1 MNLYFQIRKS
11 WQKKDGQW
19 ESAQRERLIKWRT
32 EAATVRIEFPTRL
45 DRAHALG
52 YKAKPGIIVVRQRV
66 DRGGR
71 QRPQIRKV
79 RKTSHSRQNLILS
92 KNYQQVAEERAARKF
107 PNLEVLNSYYAG
119 QDGKR
124 YWYEI
129 ILVDP
134 ESPSILDD
142 KSLSWVATSPATRR
156 RAFRGLTSAGKRRRG
171 LYQTGKGSEKV
182 RPSLRA
188 HNRTK

>member
-1 MNLYFQIRKS
+1 MNLYSQISKA
-11 WQKKDGQW
+11 WQEQPEQFDA
-19 ESAQRERLIKWRT
+19 AQRERLIKWRT
-32 EAATVRIEFPTRL
+32 ESVTLRIAHPTRL

-52 YKAKPGIIVVRQRV
+52 YKAKPGFIVVRQRV

-79 RKTSHSRQNLILS
+79 RKTSHSRQTKILS
-92 KNYQQVAEERAARKF
+92 KNYQQVAEERAARRF

-119 QDGKR
+119 KDGQH

-129 ILVDP
+129 ILVDKQH
-134 ESPSILDD
+134 PSILAD
-142 KSLSWVATSPATRR
+142 KRISWIARQQNRR
-156 RAFRGLTSAGKRRRG
+156 RVFRGLTSAAKRRRG
-171 LYQTGKGSEKV
+171 LHHKGIGTEKM

-188 HNRTK
+188 HHRTK

>member
-1 MNLYFQIRKS
+1 MNLYSQLTKA
-11 WQKKDGQW
+11 WQEQTEGW
-19 ESAQRERLIKWRT
+19 TAAQKERLIKWRT
-32 EAATVRIEFPTRL
+32 EPVTLRIPVPTRL

-52 YKAKPGIIVVRQRV
+52 YKAKQGFILVRQRV

-79 RKTSHSRQNLILS
+79 RKTSHSRQTKILS

-107 PNLEVLNSYYAG
+107 VNLEVLNSYYAG
-119 QDGKR
+119 QDGQH

-129 ILVDP
+129 IMVDP
-134 ESPSILDD
+134 ESPVIKSD
-142 KSLSWVATSPATRR
+142 KALAWVASPANTR

-171 LYQTGKGSEKV
+171 LYHKGVGAEKV

>member
-1 MNLYFQIRKS
+1 MTFYSQLTNAWQEKTDS
-11 WQKKDGQW
+11 WTAAQKD
-19 ESAQRERLIKWRT
+19 RLIKWRT
-32 EAATVRIEFPTRL
+32 EPVTLRIAFPTRF

-52 YKAKPGIIVVRQRV
+52 YKAKQGFVVVRQRV

-79 RKTSHSRQNLILS
+79 RKTSHSRQTKILS
-92 KNYQQVAEERAARKF
+92 KNYQQVAEEGAARKF

-119 QDGKR
+119 QDGQH

-129 ILVDP
+129 IMVDP
-134 ESPSILDD
+134 ESPVIKSD
-142 KSLSWVATSPATRR
+142 KALGWIASPANRR
-156 RAFRGLTSAGKRRRG
+156 RAFRGLTAAAKRRRG
-171 LYQTGKGSEKV
+171 LFHKGVGSEKV

-188 HNRTK
+188 HQRTK

>member
-1 MNLYFQIRKS
+1 MNLYS
-11 WQKKDGQW
+11 HLTEAWQEQTEGWTAAQKD
-19 ESAQRERLIKWRT
+19 RLIKWRT
-32 EAATVRIEFPTRL
+32 EPVTLRIAVPTRL

-52 YKAKPGIIVVRQRV
+52 YKAKQGFILVRQRV

-71 QRPQIRKV
+71 HRPQIRKV
-79 RKTSHSRQNLILS
+79 RKTSHSRQTKILS

-107 PNLEVLNSYYAG
+107 VNLEVLNSYYAG
-119 QDGKR
+119 QDGQH

-129 ILVDP
+129 IMVDP
-134 ESPSILDD
+134 ESPVIKSD
-142 KSLSWVATSPATRR
+142 KALAWVASPANTR

-171 LYQTGKGSEKV
+171 LYHKGVGAEKV

-188 HNRTK
+188 HQRTK

>member
-1 MNLYFQIRKS
+1 MNLYSQISKA
-11 WQKKDGQW
+11 WQKKIGSW
-19 ESAQRERLIKWRT
+19 KAAQKERLIQWRT
-32 EAATVRIEFPTRL
+32 EGATVRLDVPTRL

-52 YKAKPGIIVVRQRV
+52 YKAKQGFIVLRQRV

-71 QRPQIRKV
+71 QREQIRKV
-79 RKTSHSRQNLILS
+79 RKTSHSRQTKILS

-119 QDGKR
+119 QDGMH

-129 ILVDP
+129 IMVDP
-134 ESPSILDD
+134 ESPVIKAD
-142 KSLSWVATSPATRR
+142 KTLSWTASPANRR
-156 RAFRGLTSAGKRRRG
+156 RAFRGLTAAAKRRRG
-171 LYQTGKGSEKV
+171 LFHTGTGAEKI

-188 HNRTK
+188 HQRTK